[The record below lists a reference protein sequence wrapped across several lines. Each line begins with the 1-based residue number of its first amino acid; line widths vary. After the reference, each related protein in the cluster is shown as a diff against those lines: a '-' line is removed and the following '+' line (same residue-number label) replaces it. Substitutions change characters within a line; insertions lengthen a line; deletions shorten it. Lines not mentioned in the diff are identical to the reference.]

1 MTRKDYI
8 KIAQWIRQYKIVE
21 LTDRRWPEHEAIY
34 GLMDILEKDNPAFDE
49 DRFMRYINTTIE
61 MEGLTDE

>member
-1 MTRKDYI
+1 MTKRDYVA
-8 KIAQWIRQYKIVE
+8 IAQWLRVHDIPR
-21 LTDRRWPEHEAIY
+21 
-34 GLMDILEKDNPAFDE
+34 ILEKDNPAFDE